1 MDRNLSDLTREEL
14 ETIITDNRNVIKSLQ
29 QKCDD
34 FENRMDKLKQKS
46 KMVQQKMQQDLND
59 VVKRYVNDV
68 GTKWYL
74 KKYLM

>member
-14 ETIITDNRNVIKSLQ
+14 ETIITDSRNVIKSLQ

-68 GTKWYL
+68 GTKGYF
-74 KKYLM
+74 KK

>member
-1 MDRNLSDLTREEL
+1 MDRNLSDLTLEEL
-14 ETIITDNRNVIKSLQ
+14 ETIITDSRNVIKSLQ

-68 GTKWYL
+68 GTKGYF
-74 KKYLM
+74 KK

>member
-14 ETIITDNRNVIKSLQ
+14 ETIITDSRNVIKSLQ

-59 VVKRYVNDV
+59 VVKRYFNDV
-68 GTKWYL
+68 GTKGYF
-74 KKYLM
+74 KK